1 MYSTLRWRNCCT
13 KLSTGSWSAPVES
26 EEGDCSGS

>member
-1 MYSTLRWRNCCT
+1 MNCCT
-13 KLSTGSWSAPVES
+13 KLSTGFWSAPVES